1 MYLKSIEVQGFKS
14 FANKTLFEFHNGIT
28 CIVGPNGSGKSNVAD
43 AVRWVLGEQS
53 SKQLRGANMQ
63 DVIFSGTQNRK
74 PQGYASVAITFD
86 NSDRHLNLDYNEV
99 TVSRR
104 IYRSGESEYR
114 LNGTQCR
121 LKDVTELFYDTGIG
135 KEGYSI
141 IGQGQIDKI
150 LSGKPEERRELFDEA
165 AGIVKFKRRKNT
177 TLKKLEEEQQNL
189 VRVTDIL
196 SELTKQLEP
205 LERQS
210 ETAKIYLA
218 KRENLK
224 ELDINMFLLEYEHTG
239 NLIRELE
246 EKTRIAEN
254 QLKEAQDAHSRTK
267 DEYERLEKI
276 LEELNERM
284 EALREESRDR
294 AIRKQQLSGEINVLH
309 EQILAGEQNDSH
321 YRSRLLAVQ
330 EDTEKKS
337 ADQEALEE
345 QKADLQANL
354 REIDRKLADEQKKMD
369 NIQSSIEECTQVVE
383 DGKNEIIEILNSRA
397 NTKGKAQRFDAMK
410 EQLDIRKAGI
420 SQRILSLKTQE
431 EEQQS
436 AIDQAQ
442 KEYDTITK
450 AIQETREEGS
460 RLTKEIHAIQETL
473 KQQNTQLEK
482 EQTSYHREASRLE
495 SLRNITERYDGY
507 GNSIRRV
514 MEQKN
519 REPGIKGVVA
529 DIIHVEKNYEIAIE
543 TALGGS
549 IQNIVTDNEQT
560 AKQMI
565 EFLKKNRYGR
575 ATFLPLNSISSRGE
589 FNQRGALNEPGA
601 IGLASGLV
609 TAEKEYDGLIGYL
622 LGRVLVVDHI
632 DHAIAIARKYRHSI
646 RMVTL
651 EGESLS
657 PGGSM
662 TGGAFKNNSNL
673 LGRRR
678 EIEELEK
685 KVKELAAGY
694 HEIRQSM
701 EDNRSRR
708 NEMRDTVAALQQ
720 KFQEQSIQ
728 QNTARLNIEQLEK
741 KAEEIRGGY
750 TRIERE
756 QEEIR
761 LQARDMQA
769 DNIKIT
775 QELEASKRDEEELE
789 TFIETRQKEL
799 EDWKK
804 DEAETSEK
812 LERIRL
818 DASASQQKESFIKE
832 NLRRLKEEIEVLSK
846 EREEILDSLE
856 KGSQETAEKRKTID
870 KVRKEIEGFAAK
882 EEVAAKQLEKWQQ
895 EKEERTK
902 SHKEFF
908 EKRDELS
915 GQISLLDK
923 ECFRLK
929 TQAEKIEENREA
941 RISYMWE
948 EYEITPNNALQYR
961 KEEMNDRH
969 VMKQQIHKLKDEIR
983 ALGSVNVNAI
993 EDYKELLERHTFLS
1007 GQYNDLL
1014 EAEKTLEQIIQELDE
1029 GMRKQFSEK
1038 FGEIQKEFDKAFKE
1052 LFGGGRGTLE
1062 LAEDED
1068 ILEAGIRII
1077 SQPPGKKLQ
1086 NMMQLSGGEKA
1097 LTAIALLF
1105 AIQNLKPSP
1114 FCLLDEIE
1122 AALDDSNVGRFA
1134 GYLQKLT
1141 KNTQFIIITHR
1152 RGTMNAADRLYGIT
1166 MQEKGVSTLVSVDLV
1181 ENQLTQ

>member
-1 MYLKSIEVQGFKS
+1 MYLKNIEVQGFKS
-14 FANKTLFEFHNGIT
+14 FAQKINFEFHNGIT
-28 CIVGPNGSGKSNVAD
+28 GIVGPNGSGKSNVGD

-53 SKQLRGANMQ
+53 AKQLRGGNMQ
-63 DVIFSGTQNRK
+63 DVIFSGTELRK
-74 PQGYASVAITFD
+74 PLSFASVAITLD
-86 NSDRHLNLDYNEV
+86 NSDHKLPVDFEEV
-99 TVSRR
+99 TVTRR
-104 IYRSGESEYR
+104 LYRSGESEYR
-114 LNGTQCR
+114 INGSSCR
-121 LKDVTELFYDTGIG
+121 LKDINEMFYDTGIG

-218 KRENLK
+218 KRDNLK

-239 NLIRELE
+239 NLIRELK

-254 QLKEAQDAHSRTK
+254 QLKEAQDTHSRTK

-345 QKADLQANL
+345 QKSDLQANL
-354 REIDRKLADEQKKMD
+354 REINRKLADEQKKMD
-369 NIQSSIEECTQVVE
+369 NIQSSIEECTQAVE

-460 RLTKEIHAIQETL
+460 RLTKEIHAIQEIL
-473 KQQNTQLEK
+473 KQQNAQLEK

-514 MEQKN
+514 MEQKDHV
-519 REPGIKGVVA
+519 PGIRGVVA

-651 EGESLS
+651 EGEFLS

-694 HEIRQSM
+694 NEIRQSM

-708 NEMRDTVAALQQ
+708 NKMRDTVAALQQ

-741 KAEEIRGGY
+741 KA
-750 TRIERE
+750 
-756 QEEIR
+756 EEIR

-882 EEVAAKQLEKWQQ
+882 EEAAAKQLEKWQQ

-969 VMKQQIHKLKDEIR
+969 VMKQQIHKLKEEIR
-983 ALGSVNVNAI
+983 SLGSVNVNAI

>member
-1 MYLKSIEVQGFKS
+1 MYLKNIEVQGFKS
-14 FANKTLFEFHNGIT
+14 FAQKINFEFHNGIT
-28 CIVGPNGSGKSNVAD
+28 GIVGPNGSGKSNVGD

-53 SKQLRGANMQ
+53 AKQLRGGNMQ
-63 DVIFSGTQNRK
+63 DVIFSGTELRK
-74 PQGYASVAITFD
+74 PLSFASVAITLD
-86 NSDRHLNLDYNEV
+86 NSDHKLPVDFEEV
-99 TVSRR
+99 TVTRR
-104 IYRSGESEYR
+104 LYRSGESEYR
-114 LNGTQCR
+114 INGSSCR
-121 LKDVTELFYDTGIG
+121 LKDINEMFYDTGIG

-519 REPGIKGVVA
+519 HVPGIRGVVA

-549 IQNIVTDNEQT
+549 IQNIVTDNEHQ
-560 AKQMI
+560 
-565 EFLKKNRYGR
+565 R
-575 ATFLPLNSISSRGE
+575 AASWSGVLP
-589 FNQRGALNEPGA
+589 
-601 IGLASGLV
+601 
-609 TAEKEYDGLIGYL
+609 
-622 LGRVLVVDHI
+622 
-632 DHAIAIARKYRHSI
+632 
-646 RMVTL
+646 
-651 EGESLS
+651 
-657 PGGSM
+657 
-662 TGGAFKNNSNL
+662 
-673 LGRRR
+673 
-678 EIEELEK
+678 
-685 KVKELAAGY
+685 
-694 HEIRQSM
+694 
-701 EDNRSRR
+701 
-708 NEMRDTVAALQQ
+708 
-720 KFQEQSIQ
+720 
-728 QNTARLNIEQLEK
+728 
-741 KAEEIRGGY
+741 
-750 TRIERE
+750 
-756 QEEIR
+756 
-761 LQARDMQA
+761 
-769 DNIKIT
+769 
-775 QELEASKRDEEELE
+775 
-789 TFIETRQKEL
+789 
-799 EDWKK
+799 
-804 DEAETSEK
+804 
-812 LERIRL
+812 
-818 DASASQQKESFIKE
+818 
-832 NLRRLKEEIEVLSK
+832 
-846 EREEILDSLE
+846 
-856 KGSQETAEKRKTID
+856 
-870 KVRKEIEGFAAK
+870 
-882 EEVAAKQLEKWQQ
+882 
-895 EKEERTK
+895 
-902 SHKEFF
+902 
-908 EKRDELS
+908 
-915 GQISLLDK
+915 
-923 ECFRLK
+923 
-929 TQAEKIEENREA
+929 
-941 RISYMWE
+941 
-948 EYEITPNNALQYR
+948 
-961 KEEMNDRH
+961 
-969 VMKQQIHKLKDEIR
+969 
-983 ALGSVNVNAI
+983 
-993 EDYKELLERHTFLS
+993 
-1007 GQYNDLL
+1007 YND
-1014 EAEKTLEQIIQELDE
+1014 
-1029 GMRKQFSEK
+1029 S
-1038 FGEIQKEFDKAFKE
+1038 
-1052 LFGGGRGTLE
+1052 
-1062 LAEDED
+1062 
-1068 ILEAGIRII
+1068 
-1077 SQPPGKKLQ
+1077 
-1086 NMMQLSGGEKA
+1086 
-1097 LTAIALLF
+1097 
-1105 AIQNLKPSP
+1105 
-1114 FCLLDEIE
+1114 
-1122 AALDDSNVGRFA
+1122 
-1134 GYLQKLT
+1134 
-1141 KNTQFIIITHR
+1141 
-1152 RGTMNAADRLYGIT
+1152 
-1166 MQEKGVSTLVSVDLV
+1166 
-1181 ENQLTQ
+1181 